1 MIFLFFGSS
10 IAHLE
15 PKLQRFENLSLF
27 VGISATPGWVW
38 LPAPSVAEIPTSI
51 DKFSNRCNLGSRWAI
66 EDPKKRKIIR
76 IWRWRW
82 WSHQI
87 RSNCESIVTQG
98 RYSYLKNCFMQE
110 NCVFGHFLQKPS
122 VPNFFSRWFWIV
134 LSKAFQRCMTCQW
147 YILFDLNFVLHHCA
161 APSRCGKVRW
171 ALINIRELCSLSP
184 PPCVGASKELVDTYA
199 WRGGGAAKGLVEVV
213 SESDDWSNQHPGCL
227 ICLFTFWWIQ
237 TCLVAVNIFQSRPW
251 HIGPDKIDRV
261 DTATS
266 D

>member
-1 MIFLFFGSS
+1 MWSSSSASNSDDFPFFGILYCSS
-10 IAHLE
+10 RTQVTAVW
-15 PKLQRFENLSLF
+15 KLVNICWNFSH
-27 VGISATPGWVW
+27 TGWVW

-122 VPNFFSRWFWIV
+122 VPNFFSRWFWV
-134 LSKAFQRCMTCQW
+134 VSSKAFQRCMTCQW

-161 APSRCGKVRW
+161 
-171 ALINIRELCSLSP
+171 
-184 PPCVGASKELVDTYA
+184 
-199 WRGGGAAKGLVEVV
+199 
-213 SESDDWSNQHPGCL
+213 
-227 ICLFTFWWIQ
+227 
-237 TCLVAVNIFQSRPW
+237 
-251 HIGPDKIDRV
+251 
-261 DTATS
+261 
-266 D
+266 